1 MSVREA
7 TGCGVLDD
15 GLAKLFAVVRAE
27 FRVET
32 YLPDPDDPVLGGGR
46 CGVAGCGRLLRSR
59 GLCKSHY
66 ARWLRAGRPDLESFT
81 KSASPLEKRA
91 VPWTGE
97 VYNLSQLPPR
107 LHLEVAYALQ
117 CRHDERAGKL
127 AREAFGRVVKL
138 ALDGAAESLLD
149 RSLDEWLGLMKRQG
163 PRRLRG
169 SRSFLRYAHAKIEDL
184 LTGADASTE
193 YARDVWDARRLSLR
207 VRGGDHHMHFD
218 GIEQPWLREVVKR
231 WAKFRLATGHAFTTI
246 RNDVAA
252 LTWFAKFLVGR
263 QPDLSDASGITRAA
277 LEDYLL
283 WLSSTTLIP
292 HTRLKYLVSLRMFL
306 EHCRRHGW
314 LEELPVGATL
324 YQEDFPRRAESL
336 PRFIPEFVMSQL
348 ERPDN
353 LDRLA
358 DSTRN
363 LVVVLIETGL
373 RSGDA
378 CSLPFDPIVNDS
390 VGWPCLHYFNS
401 KVRTEQ
407 MIPLSPP
414 AVKAIRAQQEN
425 VRRRWTQ
432 ASPWLFPKER
442 ANPDA
447 ALPLA
452 VDTLRDRL
460 SSWQKAIDLRDEA
473 GRPVRVTAHQ
483 FRHTF
488 GTRLINAGVPQH
500 LVQQL
505 LGHRSP
511 QMTAVYAHIHD
522 STLRR
527 AFDDYQQSRVNIVG
541 EVLGYEPEA
550 PTAGA
555 EWVKHNLARVRDSL
569 PNGYCGRPPQQDCP
583 HPNACLTCP
592 DFQTTPKFLLVHR
605 QQRDNTR
612 ILIATAEANGQ
623 FRLAAN
629 HRKVAASLDR
639 IIPAL
644 EALEGGQEAG
654 GAC

>member
-1 MSVREA
+1 VSVREA

-292 HTRLKYLVSLRMFL
+292 IPGSSTSSACGCF
-306 EHCRRHGW
+306 W
-314 LEELPVGATL
+314 STAVGMDGSRS
-324 YQEDFPRRAESL
+324 Y
-336 PRFIPEFVMSQL
+336 
-348 ERPDN
+348 
-353 LDRLA
+353 RLA
-358 DSTRN
+358 QPSTRRTFPGGPN
-363 LVVVLIETGL
+363 
-373 RSGDA
+373 
-378 CSLPFDPIVNDS
+378 
-390 VGWPCLHYFNS
+390 PCPGS
-401 KVRTEQ
+401 
-407 MIPLSPP
+407 SP
-414 AVKAIRAQQEN
+414 
-425 VRRRWTQ
+425 
-432 ASPWLFPKER
+432 
-442 ANPDA
+442 
-447 ALPLA
+447 
-452 VDTLRDRL
+452 
-460 SSWQKAIDLRDEA
+460 SS
-473 GRPVRVTAHQ
+473 
-483 FRHTF
+483 
-488 GTRLINAGVPQH
+488 
-500 LVQQL
+500 
-505 LGHRSP
+505 
-511 QMTAVYAHIHD
+511 
-522 STLRR
+522 
-527 AFDDYQQSRVNIVG
+527 
-541 EVLGYEPEA
+541 
-550 PTAGA
+550 
-555 EWVKHNLARVRDSL
+555 
-569 PNGYCGRPPQQDCP
+569 
-583 HPNACLTCP
+583 
-592 DFQTTPKFLLVHR
+592 
-605 QQRDNTR
+605 
-612 ILIATAEANGQ
+612 
-623 FRLAAN
+623 
-629 HRKVAASLDR
+629 
-639 IIPAL
+639 
-644 EALEGGQEAG
+644 
-654 GAC
+654 